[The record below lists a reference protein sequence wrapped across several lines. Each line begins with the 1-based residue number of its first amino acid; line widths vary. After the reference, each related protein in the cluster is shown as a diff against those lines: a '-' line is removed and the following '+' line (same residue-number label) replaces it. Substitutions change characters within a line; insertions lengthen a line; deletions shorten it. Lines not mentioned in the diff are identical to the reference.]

1 MKILGTHNKKNH
13 PAWRQHVE
21 LLEEWEAASRR
32 NWRVRRS
39 SVVQL
44 YDDLRWAL
52 KFFRVRKNFDALL
65 TGSERPA
72 LVLALMQRVL
82 HPQARVPHVLLES
95 MWNLPE
101 GGFGRWKRRLLLH
114 WVAEAVDRI
123 IVYSRH
129 QRAAYASLIG
139 VPEDKFVFLYS
150 HSTLYGVDYSP
161 ASGDYIFSGGYTN
174 RDYPTL
180 FAAVRDLPYRTVVC
194 VGSRSALGVEIPAN
208 VEVQESLPE
217 EAFNRLMA
225 GSACV
230 VISLRGGVL
239 EPGGRQV
246 FQNAMTMG
254 KAVIV
259 TDLLAT
265 DYIADGVNGLLVAPE
280 SPAQLRA
287 AIVRLMSDSNLS
299 IRLGQAALRSSAEFT
314 PECFFERLFAVVEEA
329 GATCRRLRGCESG
342 ADAKSGAL

>member
-1 MKILGTHNKKNH
+1 M
-13 PAWRQHVE
+13 
-21 LLEEWEAASRR
+21 
-32 NWRVRRS
+32 RRS

-44 YDDLRWAL
+44 YGDLRWAL
-52 KFFRVRKNFDALL
+52 RFFSVRKDYDALL

-82 HPQARVPHVLLES
+82 RPQVRVPHVLLES

-101 GGFGRWKRRLLLH
+101 RGFGRWKRRLLLH
-114 WVAEAVDRI
+114 WVAQAVDRI

-129 QRAAYASLIG
+129 QIGAYASLLG
-139 VPEDKFVFLYS
+139 VPEQKFVFLHS
-150 HSTLYGVDYSP
+150 HSTLYGVNYSP
-161 ASGDYIFSGGYTN
+161 TSGDYIFSGGYTN

-180 FAAVRDLPYRTVVC
+180 FAAVHDLPYRTVVC
-194 VGSRSALGVEIPAN
+194 VGSKSVLGAEMPVN

-217 EAFNRLMA
+217 DTFNRLMA
-225 GSACV
+225 GSAFV
-230 VISLRGGVL
+230 VIPLRGGVL

-265 DYIADGVNGLLVAPE
+265 DYITDGINGLLVAPE

-287 AIVRLMSDSNLS
+287 AIVRFMSDPNLTV
-299 IRLGQAALRSSAEFT
+299 RLGHAAQRSSGEFT
-314 PECFFERLFAVVEEA
+314 PERFFERLFAVVEEA
-329 GATCRRLRGCESG
+329 SANCCRPRGSETEVNARSG
-342 ADAKSGAL
+342 AV